1 MLRRWAPLAV
11 LIFIA
16 GFSFCFDQ
24 ESFAEVDGSKGGTI
38 VVTIEI
44 RGNHRI
50 ETATIRSRLKT
61 KEGSPLSADVIRDDI
76 KSLYQL
82 GFFSDVRVDSEPVE
96 GGVKLIYLVAE
107 RPYVSDIGF
116 VGNVEIMTD
125 KLKEKITIKPK
136 SFLDDVLVKENAERL
151 RQYYDE
157 EGYYNTIVIPV
168 LRMQGDK
175 VALTYYIKE
184 GAKATVKK
192 IQFDGNRAF
201 QPKTLKENID
211 TQEYSVWTSWLTST
225 GYYKKE
231 MLNEDVDKLKDY
243 YMNNGYLQ
251 VQVGTPQIRF
261 KEDRYQTLVAYP
273 ILHGEIDYPYEF
285 HAVRASL
292 TFPLIEGDQ
301 FQVRT
306 ITVNGHRVFT
316 TDRLREA
323 LKLKEGDLFRR
334 NVLREGVAAIHD
346 LYGEKGYLYANVIP
360 QYTTDP
366 ATKTVNLALDI
377 AEDNPMQIRQIMIT
391 GNDKTRDKVIRRELR
406 LNEQELVETR
416 LLRRSFQRINNLN
429 FFDSVEIVPDRVGS
443 GEVDLQV
450 RVKEKSTG
458 AFSIGGGYSSVDRVV
473 GMADITQGNLFGRG
487 ELLRGRAEFGQR
499 RNTYSLTFREPYLLD
514 HPVSGTVDLFNQ
526 TRDFNSYKER
536 RIGGDLVLG
545 KSFTE
550 YVSGSLS
557 YTIETLTI
565 FDVQK
570 DNPDTPETETSA
582 PRLVID
588 QIDNQKG
595 KKSATSS
602 LGATIARDTRDF
614 YFDPKEGGRTA
625 LTVEYAGTFLGGD
638 NDYVKSVLDLS
649 RFFPIRWDTVFSLH
663 GRFGYAQGI
672 AGKDLP
678 IGERFYVG
686 GINTVRG
693 FNFGKAGPIDEDTGE
708 IIGGNKEVIFNAEY
722 LVPLVPEAKI
732 KAVFFFDA
740 GRAFDDSEPV
750 PLNNLRLRYGAGMGI
765 RWVSPIGPLRLE
777 WGYNLKPRE
786 NERHSNVDF
795 TIGTL
800 F

>member
-16 GFSFCFDQ
+16 GFSFYFDQ
-24 ESFAEVDGSKGGTI
+24 ESFAELDGLKGGNTI
-38 VVTIEI
+38 VAIEI

-61 KEGSPLSADVIRDDI
+61 KEGTPLSADLIRDDI

-82 GFFSDVRVDSEPVE
+82 GFFLDVRVDSEPAE
-96 GGVKLIYLVAE
+96 GGLKVIYIVAE
-107 RPYVSDIGF
+107 RPYISDIGF
-116 VGNVEIMTD
+116 VGNAEIMTD
-125 KLKEKITIKPK
+125 KLKEKVTIKPK
-136 SFLDDVLVKENAERL
+136 SFLDDVQVKENAEHL

-192 IQFDGNRAF
+192 IQFEGNKAF
-201 QPKTLKENID
+201 QPKKLMKNID

-251 VQVGTPQIRF
+251 VQVGTPQVQF
-261 KEDRYQTLVAYP
+261 KEDRSQTVVPYP

-285 HAVRASL
+285 HTVRTSIA
-292 TFPLIEGDQ
+292 FPLIEGDQ
-301 FQVRT
+301 FRVRT
-306 ITVNGHRVFT
+306 ITINGHHVFT

-346 LYGEKGYLYANVIP
+346 LYGENGYLYANVIP
-360 QYTTDP
+360 QYTTDLE
-366 ATKTVNLALDI
+366 TRVVDLTLEVT
-377 AEDNPMQIRQIMIT
+377 EDNPMRIRQISIS

-406 LNEQELVETR
+406 VNEQELVDTR

-443 GEVDLQV
+443 DQVDLQV

-458 AFSIGGGYSSVDRVV
+458 AFSVGGGYSSVDRLV
-473 GMADITQGNLFGRG
+473 GMTDITQGNLFGRG
-487 ELLRGRAEFGQR
+487 ELLRARAEFGKLVSS
-499 RNTYSLTFREPYLLD
+499 YSLTFREPYLLD

-526 TRDFNSYKER
+526 TRNFTSYQER

-550 YVSGSLS
+550 YVSGSLN
-557 YTIETLTI
+557 YTLETLRI
-565 FDVQK
+565 FGILS
-570 DNPDTPETETSA
+570 NA
-582 PRLVID
+582 PKQIND
-588 QIDNQKG
+588 QGG
-595 KKSATSS
+595 KTVTSS
-602 LGATIARDTRDF
+602 VGGTIARDTRDF
-614 YFDPKEGGRTA
+614 YFDPKEGSRTA
-625 LTVEYAGTFLGGD
+625 LTTQYAGTFLGGD
-638 NDYVKSVLDLS
+638 NNFVKTILDLS
-649 RFFPIRWDTVFSLH
+649 QFFPIRWDTVFSLH

-672 AGKDLP
+672 AGTALP

-693 FNFGKAGPIDEDTGE
+693 FKFGAAGPLDPATKE
-708 IIGGNKEVIFNAEY
+708 IIGGNKELIFNAEY
-722 LVPLVPEAKI
+722 LVPLVSEAKI

-740 GRAFDDSEPV
+740 GRAFDDREYIQF
-750 PLNNLRLRYGAGMGI
+750 NELRYSAGMGI
-765 RWVSPIGPLRLE
+765 RWISPIGPLRLE
-777 WGYNLKPRE
+777 WGYNLKRKE
-786 NERHSNVDF
+786 NERASVVDF

>member
-16 GFSFCFDQ
+16 GFGFYLDQ
-24 ESFAEVDGSKGGTI
+24 ESFAEVDGPKGGNT
-38 VVTIEI
+38 VVAIEV
-44 RGNHRI
+44 RGNQRI

-61 KEGSPLSADVIRDDI
+61 KEGSPLSADRVREDI

-82 GFFSDVRVDSEPVE
+82 GFFLDVRVDSDPVD
-96 GGVKLIYLVAE
+96 GGVKVIYVVAE

-116 VGNVEIMTD
+116 VGNMEIMTD

-136 SFLDDVLVKENAERL
+136 SFLDDVRVKENAEHL

-168 LRMQGDK
+168 LRMQGDGDK

-192 IQFDGNRAF
+192 IQFEGNKAYR
-201 QPKTLKENID
+201 PKALLKNID
-211 TQEYSVWTSWLTST
+211 TQEYSVWSSWLTSA

-243 YMNNGYLQ
+243 YLNNGYLQ

-261 KEDRYQTLVAYP
+261 KEDRSQTLVSYP

-285 HAVRASL
+285 HTVRASIA
-292 TFPLIEGDQ
+292 FPLSEGDQ
-301 FQVRT
+301 FRVRT

-316 TDRLREA
+316 TDRLREV

-346 LYGEKGYLYANVIP
+346 LYGEKGYLYATIIP
-360 QYTTDP
+360 QYTTDL
-366 ATKTVNLALDI
+366 AAKTVDLALDI
-377 AEDNPMQIRQIMIT
+377 AEDNPMRIRQIMIT
-391 GNDKTRDKVIRRELR
+391 GNDKSRDKVIRREMR
-406 LNEQELVETR
+406 LNEQDRVDTR

-429 FFDSVEIVPDRVGS
+429 FFDSVEIVPDRVS
-443 GEVDLQV
+443 SEEVDLQV

-458 AFSIGGGYSSVDRVV
+458 AFSIGGGYSSIDKVV
-473 GMADITQGNLFGRG
+473 GMAEITQGNLFGRG
-487 ELLRGRAEFGQR
+487 ELLRGRAEFGER
-499 RNTYSLTFREPYLLD
+499 RNTYSLTFSEPYLLD
-514 HPVSGTVDLFNQ
+514 YPVSGTVDLFNQ

-545 KSFTE
+545 KSFSE
-550 YVSGSLS
+550 YVRGSLS
-557 YTIETLTI
+557 YTLETLTI
-565 FDVQK
+565 FDVGS
-570 DNPDTPETETSA
+570 SA
-582 PRLVID
+582 PTLVSD
-588 QIDNQKG
+588 QAGKG
-595 KKSATSS
+595 TTSS
-602 LGATIARDTRDF
+602 LSATIARDTRDF
-614 YFDPKEGGRTA
+614 YFDPKEGTRTA

-649 RFFPIRWDTVFSLH
+649 RFFPLRWDTVFSLH
-663 GRFGYAQGI
+663 GRLGYAGGI
-672 AGKDLP
+672 AGTDLP

-693 FNFGKAGPIDEDTGE
+693 FNFGKAGPCKVGDELVPCSEGQ
-708 IIGGNKEVIFNAEY
+708 IVGGNKELIFNAEF

-732 KAVFFFDA
+732 KGVFFFDA
-740 GRAFDDSEPV
+740 GKAFDDKEPIR
-750 PLNNLRLRYGAGMGI
+750 LNELRYGAGFGI
-765 RWVSPIGPLRLE
+765 RWISPIGPLRLE
-777 WGYNLKPRE
+777 WGYNLRPKE
-786 NERHSNVDF
+786 NERHSTVDF

>member
-11 LIFIA
+11 LIFIV
-16 GFSFCFDQ
+16 GFSPCFDP
-24 ESFAEVDGSKGGTI
+24 ESFAEGDGLKGANT
-38 VVTIEI
+38 VVAIEI

-50 ETATIRSRLKT
+50 ETATIRARLKT
-61 KEGSPLSADVIRDDI
+61 KEGSPLTADVIREDI

-82 GFFSDVRVDSEPVE
+82 GFFLDLRVDSEPAE
-96 GGVKLIYLVAE
+96 GGVKVIYIVVE
-107 RPYVSDIGF
+107 RPYVSDIGI
-116 VGNVEIMTD
+116 VGNVEIMMD
-125 KLKEKITIKPK
+125 KLKEKVTIKPN
-136 SFLDDVLVKENAERL
+136 SFLDDVQVKENAEHL

-168 LRMQGDK
+168 LKMQGDK

-192 IQFDGNRAF
+192 IRFEGNKAF
-201 QPKTLKENID
+201 QPKTLKKKID
-211 TQEYSVWTSWLTST
+211 TQEYSVWSSWLTST

-231 MLNEDVDKLKDY
+231 MLGEDVDKLKDY

-251 VQVGTPQIRF
+251 VQVGTPQVQF
-261 KEDRYQTLVAYP
+261 KEDRSQTFVPYP

-285 HAVRASL
+285 HTVRTSIA
-292 TFPLIEGDQ
+292 FPLIEGDQ
-301 FQVRT
+301 FYIRT
-306 ITVNGHRVFT
+306 VTINGHHLFT

-366 ATKTVNLALDI
+366 AMRVVDLALDI
-377 AEDNPMQIRQIMIT
+377 TEDNPMRIRQISIS

-406 LNEQELVETR
+406 MNEQELVDTR

-443 GEVDLQV
+443 DQVDLQV

-458 AFSIGGGYSSVDRVV
+458 AFSIGGGYSSVDRLV

-487 ELLRGRAEFGQR
+487 ELLRARAEFGKL
-499 RNTYSLTFREPYLLD
+499 TKSYSLTFREPYLLD
-514 HPVSGTVDLFNQ
+514 HPVSGTADLFNQ
-526 TRDFNSYKER
+526 NRNFTSYQER

-550 YVSGSLS
+550 YVNGSLN
-557 YTIETLTI
+557 YTWETLNVYQLQS
-565 FDVQK
+565 D
-570 DNPDTPETETSA
+570 A
-582 PRLVID
+582 PLRIKE
-588 QIDNQKG
+588 QAG
-595 KKSATSS
+595 KSNTSS
-602 LGATIARDTRDF
+602 VGSTIALDTRDF
-614 YFDPKEGGRTA
+614 YFDPKEGSRAA
-625 LTVEYAGTFLGGD
+625 LTTQYAGTFLGGD
-638 NDYVKSVLDLS
+638 NNFVKAILDLS
-649 RFFPIRWDTVFSLH
+649 QFFPIRWDTVFSLH
-663 GRFGYAQGI
+663 GRFGYAHGI
-672 AGKDLP
+672 RGTDLP
-678 IGERFYVG
+678 IGERFYIG

-693 FNFGKAGPIDEDTGE
+693 FKFGTAGPVDPATRE
-708 IIGGNKEVIFNAEY
+708 ILGGNKELIFNAEY

-732 KAVFFFDA
+732 KGVFFFDA
-740 GRAFDDSEPV
+740 GKAFDDPV
-750 PLNNLRLRYGAGMGI
+750 YVQFNSLRYSAGMGI
-765 RWVSPIGPLRLE
+765 RWISPIGPLRLE
-777 WGYNLKPRE
+777 WGRNLHPRDG
-786 NERHSNVDF
+786 ERLNIVDF

>member
-1 MLRRWAPLAV
+1 MLRRWSPLAV

-16 GFSFCFDQ
+16 GLSLYLDT
-24 ESFAEVDGSKGGTI
+24 ESFAEVDGLKGGNTI
-38 VVTIEI
+38 VTIEI
-44 RGNHRI
+44 RGNQRI

-61 KEGSPLSADVIRDDI
+61 KEGSPLSADLIRDDI

-82 GFFSDVRVDSEPVE
+82 GFFLDVRVDSEPVE
-96 GGVKLIYLVAE
+96 GGLKVIYIVAE
-107 RPYVSDIGF
+107 RPYISDVGF

-125 KLKEKITIKPK
+125 KLKEKVTIKPK
-136 SFLDDVLVKENAERL
+136 SFLDDVQVKENAEHL
-151 RQYYDE
+151 QQYYDE

-168 LRMQGDK
+168 LKMQGDK
-175 VALTYYIKE
+175 VALTFYIKE
-184 GAKATVKK
+184 GAKATVKR
-192 IQFDGNRAF
+192 IQFAGNKAF
-201 QPKTLKENID
+201 KPNILKKNID
-211 TQEYSVWTSWLTST
+211 TKEYFLWTSWLTSA

-251 VQVGTPQIRF
+251 VQVGTPQVQF
-261 KEDRYQTLVAYP
+261 KEDRSQTRVPFP

-285 HAVRASL
+285 HTVRTSV

-301 FQVRT
+301 FRVRT
-306 ITVNGHRVFT
+306 ITINGHHVFT

-360 QYTTDP
+360 QYTTDL
-366 ATKTVNLALDI
+366 ATRVVDLALEI
-377 AEDNPMQIRQIMIT
+377 TEDNSMKIRQILIS

-406 LNEQELVETR
+406 LSEQEQVDTR

-443 GEVDLQV
+443 DEVDLQV

-458 AFSIGGGYSSVDRVV
+458 AFSIGGGYSSVDRLV

-487 ELLRGRAEFGQR
+487 ELLRARAEFGKL

-526 TRDFNSYKER
+526 VRDFNTYKER
-536 RIGGDLVLG
+536 RVGGDLVLG

-557 YTIETLTI
+557 YTLETLTL

-570 DNPDTPETETSA
+570 DDLTTAVIEGA
-582 PRLVID
+582 PNQVIK
-588 QIDNQKG
+588 QEG
-595 KKSATSS
+595 KSTTSS
-602 LGATIARDTRDF
+602 LTATMARDTRDF
-614 YFDPKEGGRTA
+614 YFDPKEGSRTA
-625 LTVEYAGTFLGGD
+625 LTMQYAGTFLGGD
-638 NDYVKSVLDLS
+638 NDFVKSILDAS
-649 RFFPIRWDTVFSLH
+649 QFFPLFWDTVFSLH
-663 GRFGYAQGI
+663 GRFGYADGI
-672 AGKDLP
+672 NGKDLP

-693 FNFGKAGPIDEDTGE
+693 FKFGRAGPLDPSTNE
-708 IIGGNKEVIFNAEY
+708 IIGGNKELIFNAEY

-732 KAVFFFDA
+732 KGVFFFDA
-740 GRAFDDSEPV
+740 GKAFDDHEPV
-750 PLNNLRLRYGAGMGI
+750 RLKALRTGAGMGI
-765 RWVSPIGPLRLE
+765 RWISPIGPLRLE
-777 WGYNLKPRE
+777 WGYNLNRRE
-786 NERHSNVDF
+786 NEKASSVDF